1 MADLRLTAIDPIHTS
16 TESVAWG
23 QRHGSS
29 AYQRQPKPKQKDTR
43 ARIVAMLAPA
53 HEPETVEVDYVVD
66 GEGMMVAILVR
77 DLTTGE
83 VIARIQAEDLWRLAS
98 EEAAGGLL
106 VERRG

>member
-1 MADLRLTAIDPIHTS
+1 MADLRLAAIDPIHTS

-23 QRHGSS
+23 QRNGHG
-29 AYQRQPKPKQKDTR
+29 AYQRQPKPRQKDTR
-43 ARIVAMLAPA
+43 ERLVAMLAPA